1 MISTPE
7 RATTLQAR
15 RLGIDTRQEPIIYIR
30 ADSPVCRSEG
40 FSALSRVLVHTEHCK
55 IIATLNIITGD
66 MLRRGQIGFSESAWQ
81 RLQLNT
87 DDNVWLTHP
96 RPVQSLSYV
105 RAKVYGHP
113 LNKQQFQEIINDI
126 VDGRYAD
133 VHIAAF
139 ITACGDDK
147 LDDSEI
153 TALTQAMI
161 DSGSRIDWGQP
172 MVIDKHCVG
181 GLPGNR
187 TTPIVVS
194 ILAASGLTMPKT
206 SSRAITSPAGTAD
219 TMETMTD
226 VSLTLE
232 QMKQVVKQEGACLA
246 WGGSV
251 RLSPSDDILIQV
263 ERALDID
270 SEGQLIASVLSK
282 KIAAGATHVLIDI
295 PVGPTAKVRSQT
307 AADKLAAS
315 FMSVGE
321 QLGIKI
327 QILYTDGSQPVG
339 NGIGPALEAKDVMA
353 VLQNDSDAPQDLKQR
368 ALTMSG
374 TMLEMAG
381 AVAPGDGIAKATSI
395 LESGLAWEKFC
406 AICHAQGGMKQ
417 PDEAPYRYRLMANK
431 TGMVTRVDN
440 RQLAQVAKLAG
451 APLDPAAGLE
461 IHVKLGQT
469 VHPHEPL
476 LTIHAESSGEL
487 NYAVDYLESHPD
499 IISLSFDKE
508 SCDEEIPDGLRDS
521 KERSNNSRLAKG
533 NAIKESAD
541 ANHTL

>member
-15 RLGIDTRQEPIIYIR
+15 RLGIDTRQEPIIYLR

-40 FSALSRVLVHTEHCK
+40 FSALSRVLVHTEHNK
-55 IIATLNIITGD
+55 IIATLNIITGE
-66 MLRRGQIGFSESAWQ
+66 MLRRGQIGFSESAWH
-81 RLQLNT
+81 RLNLNT
-87 DDNVWLTHP
+87 DDHVWLSHP
-96 RPVQSLSYV
+96 RPLQSLSHV
-105 RAKVYGHP
+105 RSKVYGHQ

-147 LDDSEI
+147 LDDTEI

-172 MVIDKHCVG
+172 LVIDKHCVG

-295 PVGPTAKVRSQT
+295 PVGPTAKVRSQE
-307 AADKLAAS
+307 AADKLANS
-315 FMSVGE
+315 FMTVGE
-321 QLGIKI
+321 RLGIKI

-339 NGIGPALEAKDVMA
+339 NGIGPTLEAKDVMA
-353 VLQNDSDAPQDLKQR
+353 VLQNDTDAPQDLKQR
-368 ALTMSG
+368 ALTMAG
-374 TMLEMAG
+374 AMLEMSGTA
-381 AVAPGDGIAKATSI
+381 APGTGVKKATVI
-395 LESGLAWEKFC
+395 LETGLAWEKF
-406 AICHAQGGMKQ
+406 ASICNAQGGMKQ
-417 PDEAPYRYRLMANK
+417 PGEAAYLFKHMAEEK
-431 TGMVTRVDN
+431 GYVASIDN
-440 RQLAQVAKLAG
+440 RLLAQVAKLAG
-451 APLDPAAGLE
+451 APLDLTAGVE
-461 IHVKLGQT
+461 IHAKLGQL
-469 VHPHEPL
+469 VHPQDPL
-476 LTIHAESSGEL
+476 FTIHAESSGEL
-487 NYAVDYLESHPD
+487 NYAVDFLESHPE
-499 IISLSFDKE
+499 IICLTTEVSD
-508 SCDEEIPDGLRDS
+508 
-521 KERSNNSRLAKG
+521 
-533 NAIKESAD
+533 
-541 ANHTL
+541 T

>member
-15 RLGIDTRQEPIIYIR
+15 RLGIDTRQEPIIYLR

-40 FSALSRVLVHTEHCK
+40 FSALSRVLVHTEHNK
-55 IIATLNIITGD
+55 IIATLNIITGE
-66 MLRRGQIGFSESAWQ
+66 MLRRGQIGFSESAWH
-81 RLQLNT
+81 RLHLNT
-87 DDNVWLTHP
+87 DDHVWLSHP
-96 RPVQSLSYV
+96 RPVQSLSHV
-105 RAKVYGHP
+105 RSKVYGHQ

-147 LDDSEI
+147 LNDTEI

-161 DSGSRIDWGQP
+161 DSGSRIDWEQP
-172 MVIDKHCVG
+172 LVIDKHCVG

-295 PVGPTAKVRSQT
+295 PVGPTAKVRSQE
-307 AADKLAAS
+307 AADKLANS
-315 FMSVGE
+315 FMTVSE
-321 QLGIKI
+321 RLGIKV

-339 NGIGPALEAKDVMA
+339 NGIGPTLEAKDVMA
-353 VLQNDSDAPQDLKQR
+353 VLQNDTDAPQDLKQR
-368 ALTMSG
+368 ALTMAG
-374 TMLEMAG
+374 AMLEMSGTEATG
-381 AVAPGDGIAKATSI
+381 TGEEKATII
-395 LESGLAWEKFC
+395 LETGLAWKKFA
-406 AICHAQGGMKQ
+406 AICNAQGGMKQ
-417 PDEAPYRYRLMANK
+417 PGEASYLFKHMAEEK
-431 TGMVTRVDN
+431 GYVSSIDN
-440 RQLAQVAKLAG
+440 RLLAQVAKLAG
-451 APLDPAAGLE
+451 APMDLTAGVE
-461 IHVKLGQT
+461 IHAKLGQL
-469 VHPHEPL
+469 VHPQDPL
-476 LTIHAESSGEL
+476 FTIHAESSGEL
-487 NYAVDYLESHPD
+487 NYAVDFLESHPE
-499 IISLSFDKE
+499 IICLTTEVSD
-508 SCDEEIPDGLRDS
+508 
-521 KERSNNSRLAKG
+521 
-533 NAIKESAD
+533 
-541 ANHTL
+541 T

>member
-15 RLGIDTRQEPIIYIR
+15 RLGIDTRQEPIIYLR

-40 FSALSRVLVHTEHCK
+40 FSALSRVLVHTEHGK
-55 IIATLNIITGD
+55 IIATLNIITGE
-66 MLRRGQIGFSESAWQ
+66 MLRRGQIGFSESAWL
-81 RLQLNT
+81 RLQLNN
-87 DDNVWLTHP
+87 DDNVWLSHP
-96 RPVQSLSYV
+96 RPVQSLSHV
-105 RAKVYGHP
+105 RAKVYGHT

-133 VHIAAF
+133 VHIASF

-147 LDDSEI
+147 LSDTEI
-153 TALTQAMI
+153 IALTRAMI

-226 VSLTLE
+226 VSLSLE

-295 PVGPTAKVRSQT
+295 PVGPTAKVRTQK

-315 FMSVGE
+315 FTTVGE

-327 QILYTDGSQPVG
+327 QILYTDGTQPVG
-339 NGIGPALEAKDVMA
+339 NGIGPALEAKDVIA
-353 VLQNDSDAPQDLKQR
+353 VLQNNAHAPQDLKQR
-368 ALTMSG
+368 ALTMAA

-381 AVAPGDGIAKATSI
+381 AVEAGCGIDKATQV
-395 LESGLAWEKFC
+395 LESGQAWKKFI
-406 AICHAQGGMKQ
+406 AICVAQGGMKQ
-417 PDEAPYRYRLMANK
+417 PDEAHYLYKLMADRN
-431 TGMVTRVDN
+431 GIVARVDN
-440 RQLAQVAKLAG
+440 RRLAQIAKLAG
-451 APLDPAAGLE
+451 APIDLSAGLE
-461 IHVKLGQT
+461 IHVKVGQQ
-469 VHPHEPL
+469 VNIHDPL

-487 NYAVDYLESHPD
+487 NYAVEYLENHPD
-499 IISLSFDKE
+499 IIHLSTEK
-508 SCDEEIPDGLRDS
+508 
-521 KERSNNSRLAKG
+521 
-533 NAIKESAD
+533 NA
-541 ANHTL
+541 

>member
-1 MISTPE
+1 MTFAPDRSAP
-7 RATTLQAR
+7 LQAR
-15 RLGIDTRQEPIIYIR
+15 RLGIDTRQEPVIYLR

-40 FSALSRVLVHTEHCK
+40 FSSMSRVLVRTDHSK
-55 IIATLNIITGD
+55 IIATLNIITGE

-81 RLQLNT
+81 RLQLKT
-87 DDNVWLTHP
+87 DDSVWLSHP
-96 RPVQSLSYV
+96 RPVQSLSHV
-105 RAKVYGHP
+105 RAKVYGHS
-113 LNKQQFQEIINDI
+113 LNKSQFQEIINDI

-133 VHIAAF
+133 VHLAAF

-147 LDDSEI
+147 LSNDEI

-172 MVIDKHCVG
+172 LVVDKHCVG

-219 TMETMTD
+219 TMETMTE
-226 VSLTLE
+226 VSLSLE

-295 PVGPTAKVRSQT
+295 PVGPTAKVRSKD
-307 AADKLAAS
+307 AADKLANA
-315 FMSVGE
+315 FQTVAE
-321 QLGIKI
+321 QLGISIK
-327 QILYTDGSQPVG
+327 ILYTDGTQPVG
-339 NGIGPALEAKDVMA
+339 TGIGPALEARDVMA
-353 VLQNDSDAPQDLKQR
+353 VLQNDEAAPQDLKQR
-368 ALTMSG
+368 ALAMAG
-374 TMLEMAG
+374 AMLEMAQVVPVDKG
-381 AVAPGDGIAKATSI
+381 LSKATTV
-395 LESGLAWEKFC
+395 LESGLAWEKFS
-406 AICHAQGGMKQ
+406 AICEAQGGMKQ
-417 PDEAPYRYRLMANK
+417 PDEAPYLFKLIAEQHGIVK
-431 TGMVTRVDN
+431 SIDN
-440 RQLAQVAKLAG
+440 RRLAQVAKLAG
-451 APLDPAAGLE
+451 APLDLTAGVE
-461 IHVKLGQT
+461 IHVKVGQE
-469 VHPHEPL
+469 VHPHETL

-487 NYAVDYLESHPD
+487 NYAVDYLENHAD
-499 IISLSFDKE
+499 IISL
-508 SCDEEIPDGLRDS
+508 CPPEEIAS
-521 KERSNNSRLAKG
+521 
-533 NAIKESAD
+533 
-541 ANHTL
+541 